1 MIDPLSTF
9 LAITPFEALCG
20 FRPASEI
27 LSYFHEVKELLHV
40 VGQQAVDDLI
50 NAEMASGMFLT
61 VLILTTLYTSR
72 LECVQIT
79 CHLYV
84 QCRVLLTRNLKEESV
99 QLPSYLKSYISCL
112 RLQRDR

>member
-50 NAEMASGMFLT
+50 NAEMASGMFLSI
-61 VLILTTLYTSR
+61 LILTPLAMLFAR
-72 LECVQIT
+72 AG
-79 CHLYV
+79 
-84 QCRVLLTRNLKEESV
+84 
-99 QLPSYLKSYISCL
+99 
-112 RLQRDR
+112 